1 MGTSSDADT
10 VLQGGSKRQKMDC
23 EGTALGNSYRSRKR
37 KEKEAASQAASHKSN
52 LGKRLR
58 RELEMLHDHAP
69 DVSADASGPCA
80 SAGKR
85 HKAISG
91 TPVQKTEMRAFTP
104 GKKSSKPKSE
114 HAGHLFPPEKYTS
127 HACQDRLLVWLT
139 PKLAQWDADSHVHD

>member
-1 MGTSSDADT
+1 MNQDSFQMGTSSDADT
-10 VLQGGSKRQKMDC
+10 VLQGGSKRRKMDC

-58 RELEMLHDHAP
+58 RELEMLHDHVP

-91 TPVQKTEMRAFTP
+91 TPVQKTKMRAFTP
-104 GKKSSKPKSE
+104 GKKSSKPKSADWE
-114 HAGHLFPPEKYTS
+114 YMVSMLVICFLLRSTQVMPARIDCLFG
-127 HACQDRLLVWLT
+127 
-139 PKLAQWDADSHVHD
+139 